1 MALGGGWD
9 PIREMDQMLTRQAR
23 RRGMTGDASSQ
34 ESMIVADWAPLVDI
48 QETDTE
54 YLIRA
59 ELPDVKKEDVK
70 ISISNDTLV
79 LQGHREAEKEK
90 KTKKFHRIE
99 RSYGSFAR
107 SFVLPDDVDIDAIQA
122 EHSDGMLNVH
132 LPKHKEPPA
141 KKVEI
146 KVK

>member
-1 MALGGGWD
+1 MALTGWD
-9 PIREMDQMLTRQAR
+9 PIREMEQMLTRQAQ
-23 RRGMTGDASSQ
+23 RRGLAGNGANR
-34 ESMIVADWAPLVDI
+34 EEMIVADWAPLVDI
-48 QETDTE
+48 HETDSE
-54 YLIRA
+54 YVIRA

-70 ISISNDTLV
+70 ISVNNDRLV
-79 LQGHREAEKEK
+79 LQGSRSAQKEEKSK
-90 KTKKFHRIE
+90 KYHRIE

-107 SFVLPDDVDIDAIQA
+107 SFALPDDVDVGGIEA
-122 EHSDGMLNVH
+122 EHKDGMLNVT